1 MNRAVVGNYIR
12 DVAKYTE
19 GLQPVSIWNV
29 DESGFHF
36 EHQPCK
42 VFCKRG
48 ERAINSRVSTSSH
61 EVYEMLELA
70 RKEDIHLITFPRH
83 TTLWLQPLDKGCF
96 PSLSKHYRSACSWF
110 MATSKVDGLFAEAWE
125 RSMTLMNIRAG
136 FRVTGICP
144 FSPDCLPERTF
155 ATCLQ
160 DVPMAISVP
169 TLTELNASD
178 EL

>member
-1 MNRAVVGNYIR
+1 
-12 DVAKYTE
+12 
-19 GLQPVSIWNV
+19 
-29 DESGFHF
+29 
-36 EHQPCK
+36 
-42 VFCKRG
+42 
-48 ERAINSRVSTSSH
+48 
-61 EVYEMLELA
+61 MLELA

-110 MATSKVDGLFAEAWE
+110 MATSKFQATFDGLFAGAWE
-125 RSMTLMNIRAG
+125 RSVTLMNIRAG
-136 FRVTGICP
+136 FRVTGIYP
-144 FSPDCLPERTF
+144 FSPECLPERTF